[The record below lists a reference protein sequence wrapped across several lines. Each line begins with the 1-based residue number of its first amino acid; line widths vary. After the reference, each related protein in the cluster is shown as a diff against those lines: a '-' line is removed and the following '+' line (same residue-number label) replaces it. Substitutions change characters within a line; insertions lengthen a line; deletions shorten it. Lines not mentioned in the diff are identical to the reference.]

1 MKVPLC
7 HVLPNGQLSNEGVN
21 CLADRATW
29 KDHRYNCKHCSFK
42 FELPALL
49 EHLEK
54 EIPDVTQKTI
64 ECPQCFE
71 EFAFINS
78 YINHVIVKHNED
90 IAFNCIGCSLF
101 FHNIPSLINHYKDQH
116 FNLYTD
122 KIFPCL
128 ICRSYSILSFQL
140 KKHRLKH
147 FRKNKIKKSEL
158 DDLYKNV
165 ISNTRKL
172 RQRDH

>member
-1 MKVPLC
+1 M
-7 HVLPNGQLSNEGVN
+7 LPNGQLSDEGVN
-21 CLADRATW
+21 CLADKTTW
-29 KDHRYNCKHCSFK
+29 KDHEYNCKHCSFK

-49 EHLEK
+49 EHLEQD
-54 EIPDVTQKTI
+54 IPDATQRKI
-64 ECPQCFE
+64 ECPLCLEGFS
-71 EFAFINS
+71 FINS

-116 FNLYTD
+116 YTLYTN

-128 ICRSYSILSFQL
+128 ICKSYSILSPQL

-147 FRKNKIKKSEL
+147 LRKNKIVKSESN
-158 DDLYKNV
+158 DHNSNV
-165 ISNTRKL
+165 IPNTRL
-172 RQRDH
+172 RLKVN